1 MLASSV
7 QKEEVVA
14 QEKVAIIPFDYQW
27 TTVLAGFGLVATG
40 MYAFEKKTPAKKA
53 LLMALTVGVIG
64 GFVGY
69 YVDKSMYEKNN
80 KI

>member
-1 MLASSV
+1 MVSKST

-53 LLMALTVGVIG
+53 LLMALAIGVVGGV
-64 GFVGY
+64 VGY

-80 KI
+80 QI